1 MRIFLTGATGYLGVS
16 ILESFVRAGHEVTAL
31 VRDARKARRVQTAG
45 ATAVLGDL
53 ATGESWGASAAGHD
67 AFVHAAL
74 EATPRGVDVD
84 ADRTAIET
92 LATAARQSGRDRPLV
107 YTSSVW
113 VLGATRQRAD
123 ESAPVNPVSF
133 SAWRAPHE
141 TLVLELSGVRG
152 IVVRPG
158 IVYGGARGIV
168 TDLFRSGVN
177 GLVRVIGDGK
187 NHWACVYDRDLAE
200 LYAKLVSAPDASG
213 IYHATDEADESVL
226 DIINALSRSTTHRPD
241 IRFVPIEEARIKMGP
256 YAEALALNQIV
267 RSPRAHALGWTPS
280 LRSISGNVPRLLE
293 EWRVEHAAEGV

>member
-16 ILESFVRAGHEVTAL
+16 ILEAFVRVGHEVTAL

-53 ATGESWGASAAGHD
+53 AMGDSWGASATGHD

-74 EATPRGVDVD
+74 EATPRSVDV
-84 ADRTAIET
+84 DRTAIET
-92 LATAARQSGRDRPLV
+92 LATAARQSGSDRPLV

-113 VLGATRQRAD
+113 VLGATRQAVD
-123 ESAPVNPVSF
+123 ESVPANPVPF

-141 TLVLELSGVRG
+141 TMVLELGGVRG

-200 LYAKLVSAPDASG
+200 LYAKLVAAPEASG

-241 IRFVPIEEARIKMGP
+241 IRFVAIEEARIKMGP

-267 RSPRAHALGWTPS
+267 RSPRAHALGWMPS